1 MSIWR
6 REPPWKKGTAGWRS
20 PELLPSFAHR
30 LPSGACGCMAVVLLQ
45 GKRSLLT
52 WTSLFVWLGGV
63 AFCEFVQVLGARS
76 EPVGAESGEE

>member
-1 MSIWR
+1 
-6 REPPWKKGTAGWRS
+6 
-20 PELLPSFAHR
+20 
-30 LPSGACGCMAVVLLQ
+30 MAVVLLQ